1 MFLMNNVL
9 CCMSTIVL
17 WFILVRLLRPPNLIH
32 LGRGLLYAMYS
43 LALTM
48 LVTTIVIYTL
58 FVFGKSNT
66 LPVTQPK
73 ETEMVAQPAAEKSAQ
88 PAQPAT
94 EESAP
99 AQPAAEESAQPAQP
113 AQPTV
118 DAETPAQ
125 PTPTTENQVEL

>member
-1 MFLMNNVL
+1 MNNVL

-88 PAQPAT
+88 PAQPAQPT
-94 EESAP
+94 VDAETP

-113 AQPTV
+113 AQPAA
-118 DAETPAQ
+118 DAEAPAQ